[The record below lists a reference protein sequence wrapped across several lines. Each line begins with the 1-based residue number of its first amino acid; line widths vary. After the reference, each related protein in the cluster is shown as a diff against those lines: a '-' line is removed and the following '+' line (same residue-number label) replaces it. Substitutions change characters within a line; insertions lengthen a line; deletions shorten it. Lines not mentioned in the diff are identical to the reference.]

1 MTDTHKTDAH
11 KADTHKI
18 VAVTAC
24 PTGIAHTVMAAEA
37 LKKTAQ
43 MMGYDM
49 QVETQGSD
57 GIKHALSDADIAA
70 ADLAI
75 VAADIYVDLDRFRGK
90 PVYAVSTSR
99 AIRDTRRVIEDAI
112 EEAGQEDVA
121 PQNLNQPVAI
131 PSSQPEP
138 IPTSDSAT
146 APQYLVGITSCP
158 TGIAHT
164 FMAAEALRKAAVE
177 LGHDI
182 KVETQGSV
190 GAKNQLTPEEIDRA
204 DAVVIAAD
212 TYVDTSRFGGKRLYQ
227 TSTKH
232 ALKDGKGV
240 IQAALATPAP
250 ASVAASG
257 QAGQAGQGD
266 YLQAVRQAKADQ
278 SSSRTGAYKHLLTG
292 VSYMLPVIVAGGLII
307 ALSFVFGLNPEEGTF
322 GNALM
327 QIGGEAAFALIVPVL
342 SGFIAFSIADRP
354 GLAPGLVGGMLA
366 ANLGM
371 GFLGGILSGFLA
383 GYIAKFVRD
392 RINLPPNFEG
402 LKPVLI
408 IPLLST
414 LAVGLLLVYV
424 FGTPVKAIL
433 DGMTAF
439 LENMGQ
445 TNAVI
450 LGLIL
455 GGMMA
460 VDMGGPV
467 NKAAYTFAVGL
478 LATNIFAPMAAVMA
492 AGMTPPLGLALA
504 TLIAKRQF
512 SEEEREAG
520 KVASVLGISF
530 ITEGAIPFAAKDPL
544 RVIPACIAG
553 SAVAGALSMLFG
565 CTLRAPHGGIFV
577 LAIPNAVTNGGLYIV
592 AIALGT
598 LVTALVVTQLKR
610 MQTKPKVREELPEPE
625 MVSSAR

>member
-1 MTDTHKTDAH
+1 MTASY
-11 KADTHKI
+11 KI

-43 MMGYDM
+43 VMGHDL

-57 GIKHALSDADIAA
+57 GVRQALTDAEIAA
-70 ADLAI
+70 ADLVI
-75 VAADIYVDLDRFRGK
+75 VASDIHVDLSRFRNK
-90 PVYAVSTSR
+90 PIYAVSTSK
-99 AIRDTRRVIEDAI
+99 AIRDTRTVIEAAI
-112 EEAGQEDVA
+112 AEAIQT
-121 PQNLNQPVAI
+121 PVI
-131 PSSQPEP
+131 PEP
-138 IPTSDSAT
+138 AVA
-146 APQYLVGITSCP
+146 APRYLVGITSCP

-164 FMAAEALRKAAVE
+164 FMAAEALRKAASE
-177 LGHDI
+177 LGHEI

-190 GAKNQLTPEEIDRA
+190 GAKNQLTPEDIARA
-204 DAVVIAAD
+204 DAVAIAAD
-212 TYVDTSRFGGKRLYQ
+212 THVDLSRFAGKRLYQ
-227 TSTKH
+227 TSTKQ

-240 IQAALATPAP
+240 IQAALESPEP
-250 ASVAASG
+250 IASAAGAANGS
-257 QAGQAGQGD
+257 
-266 YLQAVRQAKADQ
+266 YLESVQQAKSEQ
-278 SSSRTGAYKHLLTG
+278 SARRSGPYKHLLTG

-307 ALSFVFGLNPEEGTF
+307 ALSFVFGLNPPEGSF
-322 GNALM
+322 GYALM
-327 QIGGEAAFALIVPVL
+327 QIGGKSAFALIVPVL

-366 ANLGM
+366 SNLGM

-383 GYIAKFVRD
+383 GYVALLIREKV
-392 RINLPPNFEG
+392 NLPANFEG
-402 LKPVLI
+402 LKPVLV

-414 LAVGLLLVYV
+414 LIVGLLLIYV

-433 DGMTAF
+433 DGLTAF

-478 LATNIFAPMAAVMA
+478 LATNIYAPMAAVMA

-504 TLIAKRQF
+504 TFLSKRQF
-512 SEEEREAG
+512 TEEERQAG

-544 RVIPACIAG
+544 RVLPACIAG
-553 SAVAGALSMLFG
+553 SAVTGALSMLFG
-565 CTLRAPHGGIFV
+565 CTLRAPHGGVFV
-577 LAIPNAVTNGGLYIV
+577 LAIPNAVDRAGLYVV
-592 AIALGT
+592 AIAVGT
-598 LVTALVVTQLKR
+598 LITALAVTQLKR
-610 MQTKPKVREELPEPE
+610 WQPKPKVAKTPEPDL
-625 MVSSAR
+625 VSSAH